1 MDRRVIGVML
11 GLWLLS
17 GYACRE
23 EPATLVAGEN
33 VQRLDADY
41 VVYGS
46 ESVLTVDGV
55 RSGTVLADS
64 AYVYEGQA
72 ENHLFGVFMTL
83 FDELGAVRAR
93 LTSNTGVLHQR
104 TDRMV
109 ARGNVILIVEAQNL
123 RIESPELHYDPTG
136 ERIRSDSATTV
147 VQDGR
152 TTRGTA
158 FRSDLE
164 LRNWSL
170 ENPRGAIANA
180 PGGGG

>member
-1 MDRRVIGVML
+1 MTGMVLGVL
-11 GLWLLS
+11 ALFS
-17 GYACRE
+17 GACRD
-23 EPATLVAGEN
+23 EPATLVAGES
-33 VQRLDADY
+33 VQDLDADY

-46 ESVLTVDGV
+46 ETVLTVDGV
-55 RSGTVLADS
+55 RSGNVRADS
-64 AYVYEGQA
+64 AYVYNDQA

-83 FDELGAVRAR
+83 FDDMGAVRAR
-93 LTSNTGVLHQR
+93 LTSNTGVLEQR

-109 ARGNVILIVEAQNL
+109 ARGNVILIVEEQNL
-123 RIESPELHYDPTG
+123 RIESPELHYDPTS

-147 VQDGR
+147 VQNGR